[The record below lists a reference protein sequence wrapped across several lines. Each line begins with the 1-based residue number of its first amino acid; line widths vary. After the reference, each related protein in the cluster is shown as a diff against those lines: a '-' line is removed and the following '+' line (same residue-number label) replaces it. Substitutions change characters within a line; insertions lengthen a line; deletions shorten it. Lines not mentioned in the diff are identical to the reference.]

1 VIIGSGPAGA
11 STAAS
16 LAARGW
22 AVDVVERR
30 VDAGPP
36 AAGKHQGVLYA
47 HPSPHPTALGEL
59 SLAGLQ
65 HSARL
70 LRNGAASAV
79 DDHDLCGVLQLAHD
93 AAESTRQAGVAALGL
108 PRGLLRPVDRADAA
122 EIVGMTM
129 SHGGLFFPSAGWVH
143 PPALC
148 RTLLDHARIRVHRG
162 ATALEIARD
171 GPRWTV
177 RDAQGFA
184 VAAPTLVIAAGAES
198 ARFDVTRHVPLR
210 VIRGQVTLL
219 PATTASLALRAVLCG
234 EGYVA
239 PARAGVHSLGA
250 TYKFRDLEM
259 DVRPTENAENVQRL
273 NRLAPALHAALNAA
287 SLDAG
292 ALEGLAGLRCSS
304 PDYLPVIGPVANASE
319 FTRTYAALSRD
330 ATRELDAPSPWLDG
344 LYLNT
349 AHGSRGLITA
359 PLSGEVL
366 AAYLDGEPMP
376 LPIGVVDAL
385 HPNRFLLR
393 ALIRRRI
400 AVPQAG

>member
-1 VIIGSGPAGA
+1 
-11 STAAS
+11 
-16 LAARGW
+16 
-22 AVDVVERR
+22 
-30 VDAGPP
+30 
-36 AAGKHQGVLYA
+36 
-47 HPSPHPTALGEL
+47 
-59 SLAGLQ
+59 
-65 HSARL
+65 
-70 LRNGAASAV
+70 
-79 DDHDLCGVLQLAHD
+79 
-93 AAESTRQAGVAALGL
+93 
-108 PRGLLRPVDRADAA
+108 
-122 EIVGMTM
+122 MTM